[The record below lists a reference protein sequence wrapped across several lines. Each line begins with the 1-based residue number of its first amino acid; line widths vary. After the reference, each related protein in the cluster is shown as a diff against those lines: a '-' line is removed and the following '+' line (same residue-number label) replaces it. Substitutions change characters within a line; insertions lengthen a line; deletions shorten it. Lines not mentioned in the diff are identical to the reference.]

1 MSVTDRNRNTF
12 AHRPDERLEL
22 GRRVRALRLSRGLS
36 QADLARPYSR
46 AYASLLE
53 SGGIDP
59 SPRALESLAG
69 RLGVSPDALARP
81 RLAC

>member
-1 MSVTDRNRNTF
+1 MSLTDRNRHTF
-12 AHRPDERLEL
+12 AHRRDDQLEL
-22 GRRVRALRLSRGLS
+22 GQRVRALRLSRGLS

-46 AYASLLE
+46 AYVSLLE

-59 SPRALESLAG
+59 SPRALETLAG

-81 RLAC
+81 RLAR